1 MELSTVSS
9 CILTLHREF
18 AAYTTQRLQELGLS
32 FGLIYF
38 VIYVGKHPDCTPSEL
53 TKDLHLDWGHSQRS
67 LNKLA
72 EDGFLTKEK
81 NGRSYH
87 LKLTQRGENAFVVCH
102 QVFIDWDAQSL
113 GGLTAQER
121 QQLLQRAGE
130 AKVPVTLIG
139 NGSNLLVRDKGI
151 RGLVIKLGNML
162 NDVAVD
168 GCTLTFGSGV
178 SLAAASRKAAELGLS
193 GMEFA
198 VGIPGSIGGAVY
210 MNAGAYDG
218 EMAKVV
224 TGVRVME
231 LDGTISELPAAAL
244 DFGYRHT
251 ALQGSGKI
259 VTAVTMRL
267 TAGDKQAIAD
277 KMADFSNRR
286 ITKQPLELPSAG
298 SMFKRPPGY
307 FAGTLID
314 QTGLKGYTVGGAQV
328 SEKHAGF
335 VVNIGGATAADVLQ
349 LICDVQDKVFAAH
362 GVHLEPE
369 VLVLGEE

>member
-1 MELSTVSS
+1 MALQD
-9 CILTLHREF
+9 IF
-18 AAYTTQRLQELGLS
+18 AGCTQRPLL
-32 FGLIYF
+32 
-38 VIYVGKHPDCTPSEL
+38 
-53 TKDLHLDWGHSQRS
+53 
-67 LNKLA
+67 LA
-72 EDGFLTKEK
+72 EPMTKHTSFHIGGPAELMAQPQ
-81 NGRSYH
+81 SEAE
-87 LKLTQRGENAFVVCH
+87 L
-102 QVFIDWDAQSL
+102 QSL
-113 GGLTAQER
+113 
-121 QQLLQRAGE
+121 LLKAAE
-130 AKVPVTLIG
+130 AAVPVTLVG

-151 RGLVIKLGNML
+151 RGLVIKLGSML
-162 NDVAVD
+162 RDIKVSGNV
-168 GCTLTFGSGV
+168 LTFGSGV
-178 SLAAASRKAAELGLS
+178 SLAQASKKAAELGLS

-218 EMAKVV
+218 EMSKVV
-224 TGVRVME
+224 KSVRVMDAAGE
-231 LDGTISELPAAAL
+231 VSELSASEL
-244 DFGYRHT
+244 DFGYRHS

-259 VTAVTMRL
+259 VTSVTVEL
-267 TAGDKQAIAD
+267 AAGDKQAIAE

-328 SEKHAGF
+328 STKHAGF

-349 LICDVQDKVFAAH
+349 LISDVQAKVFAAH

-369 VLVLGEE
+369 VLVLGEK

>member
-1 MELSTVSS
+1 MAQLQE
-9 CILTLHREF
+9 IF
-18 AAYTTQRLQELGLS
+18 AGCTQRPLLVAEPMTKHTSFHIGGPADLMAQPQSEAELRAL
-32 FGLIYF
+32 LI
-38 VIYVGKHPDCTPSEL
+38 KA
-53 TKDLHLDWGHSQRS
+53 
-67 LNKLA
+67 A
-72 EDGFLTKEK
+72 E
-81 NGRSYH
+81 
-87 LKLTQRGENAFVVCH
+87 
-102 QVFIDWDAQSL
+102 
-113 GGLTAQER
+113 TA
-121 QQLLQRAGE
+121 
-130 AKVPVTLIG
+130 VPVTLVG

-162 NDVAVD
+162 RDIEID
-168 GCTLTFGSGV
+168 GKVLTFGSGV
-178 SLAAASRKAAELGLS
+178 SLAMASKKAAELGLS

-224 TGVRVME
+224 KSVRVM
-231 LDGTISELPAAAL
+231 DAAGNVSELAAEEL
-244 DFGYRHT
+244 DFGYRHS

-259 VTAVTMRL
+259 VTSVTVELVAR
-267 TAGDKQAIAD
+267 DKQAIAD

-328 SEKHAGF
+328 STKHAGF

-349 LICDVQDKVFAAH
+349 LISDVQAKVFAAH
-362 GVHLEPE
+362 SVKLEPE

>member
-1 MELSTVSS
+1 MALQD
-9 CILTLHREF
+9 IF
-18 AAYTTQRLQELGLS
+18 AGCTQRPLLPAEPMTKHTSFHIGGPAELMAQ
-32 FGLIYF
+32 
-38 VIYVGKHPDCTPSEL
+38 PQSE
-53 TKDLHLDWGHSQRS
+53 
-67 LNKLA
+67 A
-72 EDGFLTKEK
+72 EL
-81 NGRSYH
+81 
-87 LKLTQRGENAFVVCH
+87 
-102 QVFIDWDAQSL
+102 QSL
-113 GGLTAQER
+113 
-121 QQLLQRAGE
+121 LLKAAE
-130 AKVPVTLIG
+130 AAVPVTLVG

-151 RGLVIKLGNML
+151 RGLVIKLGSML
-162 NDVAVD
+162 RDIKVSGNV
-168 GCTLTFGSGV
+168 LTFGSGV
-178 SLAAASRKAAELGLS
+178 SLAQASKKAAELGLS

-218 EMAKVV
+218 EMSKVV
-224 TGVRVME
+224 KSVRVMDAAGE
-231 LDGTISELPAAAL
+231 VSELSAGEL
-244 DFGYRHT
+244 DFGYRHS

-259 VTAVTMRL
+259 VTSVTVEL
-267 TAGDKQAIAD
+267 AAGDKQAIAE

-328 SEKHAGF
+328 STKHAGF

-349 LICDVQDKVFAAH
+349 LISDVQAKVFAAH

-369 VLVLGEE
+369 VLVLGEK

>member
-1 MELSTVSS
+1 MALQD
-9 CILTLHREF
+9 IF
-18 AAYTTQRLQELGLS
+18 AGCTQRPLL
-32 FGLIYF
+32 
-38 VIYVGKHPDCTPSEL
+38 
-53 TKDLHLDWGHSQRS
+53 
-67 LNKLA
+67 LA
-72 EDGFLTKEK
+72 EPMTKHTSFHIGGPAELMAQPQ
-81 NGRSYH
+81 SEAE
-87 LKLTQRGENAFVVCH
+87 L
-102 QVFIDWDAQSL
+102 QSL
-113 GGLTAQER
+113 
-121 QQLLQRAGE
+121 LLKAAE
-130 AKVPVTLIG
+130 AAVPVTLVG

-151 RGLVIKLGNML
+151 RGLVIKLGSML
-162 NDVAVD
+162 RDIKVSGNE
-168 GCTLTFGSGV
+168 LTFGSGV
-178 SLAAASRKAAELGLS
+178 SLAQASRKAAELGLS

-218 EMAKVV
+218 EMSKVV
-224 TGVRVME
+224 KSVRVMDAAGE
-231 LDGTISELPAAAL
+231 VSELSAGEL
-244 DFGYRHT
+244 DFGYRHS

-259 VTAVTMRL
+259 VTSVTVEL
-267 TAGDKQAIAD
+267 AAGDKQAIAE

-328 SEKHAGF
+328 STKHAGF

-349 LICDVQDKVFAAH
+349 LISDVQEKVFAAH

>member
-1 MELSTVSS
+1 MTQLEEIFAGCTQKPLLIAEPMKKHTSFRIGGPADCLALPQNEEELKA
-9 CILTLHREF
+9 LLRK
-18 AAYTTQRLQELGLS
+18 AAE
-32 FGLIYF
+32 
-38 VIYVGKHPDCTPSEL
+38 
-53 TKDLHLDWGHSQRS
+53 
-67 LNKLA
+67 
-72 EDGFLTKEK
+72 
-81 NGRSYH
+81 
-87 LKLTQRGENAFVVCH
+87 
-102 QVFIDWDAQSL
+102 QS
-113 GGLTAQER
+113 
-121 QQLLQRAGE
+121 
-130 AKVPVTLIG
+130 VPVTLIG

-162 NDVAVD
+162 NDITVC
-168 GCTLTFGSGV
+168 GNSITFGSGV
-178 SLAAASRKAAELGLS
+178 SLAMAARKAAELALS

-218 EMAKVV
+218 DMSKVV
-224 TGVRVME
+224 TRVRVIDMAGE
-231 LDGTISELPAAAL
+231 VSELKASELA
-244 DFGYRHT
+244 FSYRHT
-251 ALQGSGKI
+251 ALQGRGLI
-259 VTAVTMRL
+259 VTAVTVEL
-267 TAGDKQAIAD
+267 ACGDKEAINA

-286 ITKQPLELPSAG
+286 LTKQPLDLPSAG

-335 VVNIGGATAADVLQ
+335 VVNIGGATAHDVLQ
-349 LICDVQDKVFAAH
+349 LIRDVQDKVFAAH

>member
-1 MELSTVSS
+1 MALQD
-9 CILTLHREF
+9 IF
-18 AAYTTQRLQELGLS
+18 AGCTQRPLL
-32 FGLIYF
+32 
-38 VIYVGKHPDCTPSEL
+38 
-53 TKDLHLDWGHSQRS
+53 
-67 LNKLA
+67 LA
-72 EDGFLTKEK
+72 EPMTKHTSFHIGGPAELMAQPQ
-81 NGRSYH
+81 SEAE
-87 LKLTQRGENAFVVCH
+87 L
-102 QVFIDWDAQSL
+102 QSL
-113 GGLTAQER
+113 
-121 QQLLQRAGE
+121 LLKAAE
-130 AKVPVTLIG
+130 AAVPVTLVG

-151 RGLVIKLGNML
+151 RGLVIKLGSML
-162 NDVAVD
+162 RDIKVSGNV
-168 GCTLTFGSGV
+168 LTFGSGV
-178 SLAAASRKAAELGLS
+178 SLAQASKKAAELGLS

-224 TGVRVME
+224 KSVRVMDAAGE
-231 LDGTISELPAAAL
+231 VSELAADEL
-244 DFGYRHT
+244 DFGYRHS

-259 VTAVTMRL
+259 VTSVTVELAV
-267 TAGDKQAIAD
+267 GDKQAIAE

-328 SEKHAGF
+328 STKHAGF

-349 LICDVQDKVFAAH
+349 LISDVQAKVFAAH

-369 VLVLGEE
+369 VLVLGEK

>member
-1 MELSTVSS
+1 MALQD
-9 CILTLHREF
+9 IF
-18 AAYTTQRLQELGLS
+18 AGCTQRPLL
-32 FGLIYF
+32 
-38 VIYVGKHPDCTPSEL
+38 
-53 TKDLHLDWGHSQRS
+53 
-67 LNKLA
+67 LA
-72 EDGFLTKEK
+72 EPMTKHTSFHIGGPAELMAQPQ
-81 NGRSYH
+81 SEAE
-87 LKLTQRGENAFVVCH
+87 L
-102 QVFIDWDAQSL
+102 QSL
-113 GGLTAQER
+113 
-121 QQLLQRAGE
+121 LLKAAE
-130 AKVPVTLIG
+130 AAVPVTLVG

-151 RGLVIKLGNML
+151 RGLVIKLGSML
-162 NDVAVD
+162 RDIKVSGNV
-168 GCTLTFGSGV
+168 LTFGSGV
-178 SLAAASRKAAELGLS
+178 SLAQASKKAAELGLS

-218 EMAKVV
+218 EMSKVV
-224 TGVRVME
+224 KGVRVMDAAGE
-231 LDGTISELPAAAL
+231 VSELSAGEL
-244 DFGYRHT
+244 DFGYRHS

-259 VTAVTMRL
+259 VTSVTVEL
-267 TAGDKQAIAD
+267 AAGDKQAIAE

-328 SEKHAGF
+328 STKHAGF

-349 LICDVQDKVFAAH
+349 LISDVQAKVFAAH

-369 VLVLGEE
+369 VLVLGEK

>member
-1 MELSTVSS
+1 MALQD
-9 CILTLHREF
+9 IF
-18 AAYTTQRLQELGLS
+18 AGCTQRPLL
-32 FGLIYF
+32 
-38 VIYVGKHPDCTPSEL
+38 
-53 TKDLHLDWGHSQRS
+53 
-67 LNKLA
+67 LA
-72 EDGFLTKEK
+72 EPMTKHTSFHIGGPAELMAQPQ
-81 NGRSYH
+81 SEAE
-87 LKLTQRGENAFVVCH
+87 L
-102 QVFIDWDAQSL
+102 QSL
-113 GGLTAQER
+113 
-121 QQLLQRAGE
+121 LLKAAE
-130 AKVPVTLIG
+130 AAVPVTLVG

-151 RGLVIKLGNML
+151 RGLVIKLGSML
-162 NDVAVD
+162 RDIKVSGNV
-168 GCTLTFGSGV
+168 LTFGSGV
-178 SLAAASRKAAELGLS
+178 SLAQASRKAAELGLS

-218 EMAKVV
+218 EMSKVV
-224 TGVRVME
+224 KSVRVMDAAGE
-231 LDGTISELPAAAL
+231 VSELSAGEL
-244 DFGYRHT
+244 DFGYRHS
-251 ALQGSGKI
+251 ALQGSSKI
-259 VTAVTMRL
+259 VTSVTVEL
-267 TAGDKQAIAD
+267 AAGDKQAIAE

-328 SEKHAGF
+328 STKHAGF

-349 LICDVQDKVFAAH
+349 LISDVQAKVFAAH

>member
-1 MELSTVSS
+1 MALQD
-9 CILTLHREF
+9 IF
-18 AAYTTQRLQELGLS
+18 AGCTQRPLL
-32 FGLIYF
+32 
-38 VIYVGKHPDCTPSEL
+38 
-53 TKDLHLDWGHSQRS
+53 
-67 LNKLA
+67 LA
-72 EDGFLTKEK
+72 EPMTKHTSFHIGGPAELMAQPQ
-81 NGRSYH
+81 SEAE
-87 LKLTQRGENAFVVCH
+87 L
-102 QVFIDWDAQSL
+102 QSL
-113 GGLTAQER
+113 
-121 QQLLQRAGE
+121 LLKAAE
-130 AKVPVTLIG
+130 AAVPVTLVG

-151 RGLVIKLGNML
+151 RGLVIKLGSML
-162 NDVAVD
+162 RDIKVSGNV
-168 GCTLTFGSGV
+168 LTFGSGV
-178 SLAAASRKAAELGLS
+178 SLAQASRKAAELGLS

-224 TGVRVME
+224 KSVRVMDAAGE
-231 LDGTISELPAAAL
+231 VSELSADEL
-244 DFGYRHT
+244 DFGYRHS

-259 VTAVTMRL
+259 VTSVTVEL
-267 TAGDKQAIAD
+267 AAGDKQAIAE

-328 SEKHAGF
+328 STKHAGF

-349 LICDVQDKVFAAH
+349 LISDVQAKVFAAH

>member
-1 MELSTVSS
+1 MQIRNNFE
-9 CILTLHREF
+9 IKNLTT
-18 AAYTTQRLQELGLS
+18 YKIG
-32 FGLIYF
+32 
-38 VIYVGKHPDCTPSEL
+38 GKVKTLYLPETLEEL
-53 TKDLHLDWGHSQRS
+53 TSLLRELDEYVVLGSCSDVLFSSNGYSGNVIITTEMKKFEIRGTKIYAECGVKDPMLAKSVSEVS
-67 LNKLA
+67 L
-72 EDGFLTKEK
+72 
-81 NGRSYH
+81 S
-87 LKLTQRGENAFVVCH
+87 
-102 QVFIDWDAQSL
+102 
-113 GGLTAQER
+113 GLEF
-121 QQLLQRAGE
+121 
-130 AKVPVTLIG
+130 LIG
-139 NGSNLLVRDKGI
+139 L
-151 RGLVIKLGNML
+151 
-162 NDVAVD
+162 
-168 GCTLTFGSGV
+168 
-178 SLAAASRKAAELGLS
+178 
-193 GMEFA
+193 
-198 VGIPGSIGGAVY
+198 PGTIGGAVY

-231 LDGTISELPAAAL
+231 LDGTISELAAAAL

-259 VTAVTMRL
+259 VTAVTVRL